1 MMLKRFNGGDKVNR
15 IYLDHAATSPMHP
28 NVIDKMM
35 AVMTSDFG
43 NPSSIHAFGRQA
55 RHILDEARDM
65 IAASIGAGRNE
76 IIFTSGGTEAD
87 NTALIGVAKR
97 IKKREAYYYNDD

>member
-1 MMLKRFNGGDKVNR
+1 MVDKSFNGGDKVNR

-28 NVIDKMM
+28 NVINKMM
-35 AVMTSDFG
+35 EVMTSDFG

-55 RHILDEARDM
+55 RHVLDEAREV
-65 IAASIGAGRNE
+65 IAASIGAERNE

-87 NTALIGVAKR
+87 NTALIG
-97 IKKREAYYYNDD
+97 

>member
-1 MMLKRFNGGDKVNR
+1 MDR

-43 NPSSIHAFGRQA
+43 NPSSIHAFGRK
-55 RHILDEARDM
+55 RDM
-65 IAASIGAGRNE
+65 FWMKRVEYCGKYWCRTNE

-87 NTALIGVAKR
+87 NTAIIGVA
-97 IKKREAYYYNDD
+97 ECE